1 MARLRDQGL
10 SRAGEFSWQRT
21 AEETARVYRDLVDG
35 ATVTPRFSVIVLN
48 YNGRAWLEPCLGGAH
63 DASRCPVI

>member
-1 MARLRDQGL
+1 MLECYSIPTTKAGWIDAIERVLEDAPHRGRLRDQGL

-35 ATVTPRFSVIVLN
+35 AT
-48 YNGRAWLEPCLGGAH
+48 
-63 DASRCPVI
+63 